1 MKTAPQFWFKKSLI
15 SYLIAPL
22 GWLYG
27 AIVRYR
33 LTGDKPK
40 LSVRVICVGN
50 LTLGG
55 SGKTPVVIGLVD
67 ELKRQGHTPHVLT
80 RGYGGKGWQS
90 VQVDASIHTA
100 KDVGDEP
107 LLLAYHA
114 PTWVGPDRYESGK
127 KAINLGATILILD
140 DGLQSSTVYQDVKI
154 GVFDGMIP
162 LVNTHVFPAGPFR
175 EPFQSGLDR
184 LDLILMLNFE
194 SLPDW
199 ARERHL
205 LCGTTVTAQKPDNQT
220 YIAFAGIGY
229 PQKFFE
235 FLTHQ
240 GFNLAASYSFPDHHN
255 YRDDELTKLMIE
267 AKNKQAQLITTEKDL
282 VKIPKNVK
290 KNIQSLK
297 VTLQLDWIELVNK
310 VLKKN

>member
-27 AIVRYR
+27 AIVHYR
-33 LTGDKPK
+33 LMGDKPK

-67 ELKRQGHTPHVLT
+67 ELKGQGHTPHVLT

-100 KDVGDEP
+100 EDVGDEP
-107 LLLAYHA
+107 LLLARHA
-114 PTWVGPDRYESGK
+114 PTWVGSNRYESGK
-127 KAINLGATILILD
+127 KAIDLGATILILD
-140 DGLQSSTVYQDVKI
+140 DGLQNSTVYQDVKI

-175 EPFQSGLDR
+175 EPFKSGLDR

-199 ARERHL
+199 ARERDL
-205 LCGTTVTAQKPDNQT
+205 LCGTTVTTQKPENKP

-240 GFNLAASYSFPDHHN
+240 GFNLISSYSFPDHHN
-255 YRDDELTKLMIE
+255 YRDDELTKLVTE

-282 VKIPKNVK
+282 VKISKNVK

-297 VTLQLDWIELVNK
+297 VTLHLDWIELVNK